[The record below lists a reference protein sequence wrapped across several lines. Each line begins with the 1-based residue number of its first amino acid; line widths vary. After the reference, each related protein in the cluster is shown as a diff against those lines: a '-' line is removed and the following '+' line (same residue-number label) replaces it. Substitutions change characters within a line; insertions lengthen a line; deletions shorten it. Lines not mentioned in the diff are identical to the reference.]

1 MANDKIDDEIFVTLL
16 RITKK
21 NNNWADGDSIYKEIK
36 KYLRSEDVTKEF
48 LDDKIHTLINDWIIN
63 NADRNAD
70 S

>member
-21 NNNWADGDSIYKEIK
+21 NNNRADGDSIYKKIK

-48 LDDKIHTLINDWIIN
+48 LDDKIHTLIND
-63 NADRNAD
+63 
-70 S
+70 

>member
-21 NNNWADGDSIYKEIK
+21 NNNRADGDSIYKEIK

-48 LDDKIHTLINDWIIN
+48 LDDKIHTLIND
-63 NADRNAD
+63 
-70 S
+70 

>member
-21 NNNWADGDSIYKEIK
+21 NNNRADGDSIYKEIK

-48 LDDKIHTLINDWIIN
+48 LDDKIHTLINN
-63 NADRNAD
+63 
-70 S
+70 

>member
-1 MANDKIDDEIFVTLL
+1 MANDKIEDEIFVTLL

-21 NNNWADGDSIYKEIK
+21 NNRADGDSIYKEIK
-36 KYLRSEDVTKEF
+36 RYLRSEDVTKEF

-63 NADRNAD
+63 NADRTAD

>member
-21 NNNWADGDSIYKEIK
+21 NNNRADGDSIYKEIK

>member
-21 NNNWADGDSIYKEIK
+21 NNNRADGDSIYKEIK

-63 NADRNAD
+63 NADRTAD

>member
-21 NNNWADGDSIYKEIK
+21 KNNRADGDSIYKEIE

-48 LDDKIHTLINDWIIN
+48 LDDKIHTLIND
-63 NADRNAD
+63 
-70 S
+70 